1 MLVGIPSE
9 DVYSRFIA
17 APRQAGDNDSQD
29 VGYLIRRME
38 IQIRPFLWGVCV
50 YVCLCFLLGKRKPY
64 SSHNADKWQ
73 AAVAVYVWQGCHGDD
88 TSLDA
93 CKIHTHNDKKLK
105 LLQMN
110 TTLQNV
116 FEITSQFTSF
126 PFQPIRFKCLP
137 VTWQPPGMLSCI
149 PRCVVLSHRRGYRQP
164 QCQLPFVM
172 LNASP
177 GRLINL
183 ILEWMQAAGDYVI
196 GVIYSFDGE
205 Q

>member
-17 APRQAGDNDSQD
+17 APRQAGDNDSED

-50 YVCLCFLLGKRKPY
+50 CVFVFYLARGNLILHTTLTSGRRQCMCVK
-64 SSHNADKWQ
+64 
-73 AAVAVYVWQGCHGDD
+73 VAMATTHRWMRVRY
-88 TSLDA
+88 
-93 CKIHTHNDKKLK
+93 THNDKKLK

-149 PRCVVLSHRRGYRQP
+149 PRCVVLSHRVDTG
-164 QCQLPFVM
+164 
-172 LNASP
+172 
-177 GRLINL
+177 NL
-183 ILEWMQAAGDYVI
+183 SVSCPL
-196 GVIYSFDGE
+196 
-205 Q
+205 